1 MRKSSKTHIKSN
13 FSEMMASTLKKRKK
27 KGFNY
32 SCNPDLTM
40 WVSGHVCVCV
50 CLCHRVHVSVY
61 VTYMQACASAF
72 WLSVHVC
79 MCVPQARQSM
89 LLLGS
94 SPLSPQRPQCE
105 CKCVI
110 NLTWTSRGVRAA
122 VDLTLTHPSISLSL
136 SPSPS
141 HLSPC
146 PISLPLSLLLLSIL
160 FFDCGTVGMLGQKQA
175 YRAPIYPRG

>member
-1 MRKSSKTHIKSN
+1 
-13 FSEMMASTLKKRKK
+13 
-27 KGFNY
+27 
-32 SCNPDLTM
+32 M
-40 WVSGHVCVCV
+40 WVAGHVCVCV

-61 VTYMQACASAF
+61 VTYMQACASAS

-94 SPLSPQRPQCE
+94 SPLSPQRPQCVWVQV
-105 CKCVI
+105 CDQ
-110 NLTWTSRGVRAA
+110 SH
-122 VDLTLTHPSISLSL
+122 VDQSWCQGSSGSDSHSPLYLSLSL

-146 PISLPLSLLLLSIL
+146 PISRPLSLLLLSIL